1 MPRTRQDLTF
11 LLQFAN
17 RFFKRGL
24 RDRLHSR
31 EFYAASH
38 GGSHEP
44 NFLKRSPALRPDG
57 KRLCFRIMASGP
69 KSKTKKQ
76 LEREAALERASRL
89 AYVGTL
95 ASGLAHEIRS
105 PLNAIKLNLDLIAED
120 LAAVQEDKRA
130 EFGRRLGLITREV
143 DGLQELLSEF
153 LAFAKPPRLEM
164 LPTDLNQLLRE
175 TTQFFEPACRKRNI
189 QIVTDFQRELYPVAL
204 DWNQF
209 GRGVINNLL
218 TNAME
223 QIGEH
228 GTVRLRTRETSETV
242 EVVVEDNGGG
252 ILKKNEAQ
260 IFELFF
266 STKEH
271 GTGLGLAIA
280 RRIVQ
285 EHGGELLLENHPGHG
300 ATFIIRLPKSKILEF
315 TDAGPAV

>member
-1 MPRTRQDLTF
+1 
-11 LLQFAN
+11 
-17 RFFKRGL
+17 
-24 RDRLHSR
+24 
-31 EFYAASH
+31 
-38 GGSHEP
+38 
-44 NFLKRSPALRPDG
+44 
-57 KRLCFRIMASGP
+57 MASGP
-69 KSKTKKQ
+69 KTKTKKQ
-76 LEREAALERASRL
+76 LEREATEERASRL

-105 PLNAIKLNLDLIAED
+105 PLNAIKLNLDLLKED
-120 LAAVQEDKRA
+120 LAAVQDDKRE
-130 EFGRRLGLITREV
+130 EFGKRLNLITREV

-153 LAFAKPPRLEM
+153 LAFARPPRLEM
-164 LPTDLNQLLRE
+164 LPTDLNQLLTE
-175 TTQFFEPACRKRNI
+175 TQQFFEPACRKRQI
-189 QIVTDFQRELYPVAL
+189 QIVTDFQKELYPVPL

-209 GRGVINNLL
+209 GRGVVNNLL

-228 GTVRLRTRETSETV
+228 GTIILRTRETNDAV

-252 ILKKNEAQ
+252 VSKENESRV
-260 IFELFF
+260 FELFF

-300 ATFIIRLPKSKILEF
+300 ASFIIHLPKSKILEF
-315 TDAGPAV
+315 NQPAK